1 MIEQT
6 DLMKL
11 LESYKIDYKKVMT
24 DKVLDKG
31 EYFGIKHVLEYLVNE
46 LKIYPKNIEKCPSI
60 LYLNV
65 NEVRKNYEFLKQQKI
80 NISDVETCLHVL
92 STDNKDLKETYY
104 YVLENYGL
112 MTINRITSI
121 LRCNKDRI
129 INIEKYGLSKDV
141 TISASVSR
149 RTIYEIEKIIR
160 ICKKYNIEIT
170 GSVFKQNAEEIE
182 KIVEV
187 CKKYNIEI
195 TGTVF
200 LKSAEEIEKIVEIC
214 KKYNIEIKGNVFRQS
229 AEEIEKIIEVCKK
242 YNIEIT
248 GSVFMKNAE
257 EIENIV
263 EICKK
268 YSIEITGSVFKQST
282 DEIEKIVEICKKYNI
297 EITGSVF
304 LKSAGEIEKIVEVC
318 KRYNIEITGTVFMKN
333 AEEIEKIIEVCKRYN
348 IEIAGSVFMKSAEEI
363 EKIIEVCKKYNIEI
377 TGTVFLKSA
386 EEIEKIIEV
395 CKKYNIEITGTVFLK
410 KSSRLQKTIDF
421 IIENYDERY
430 LTPLIIIKEPKH
442 LSEVMPYLDSL
453 GVLEF
458 IINSASIST
467 LTKEEIKKRVEIIKL
482 LGEDIVKNGKF
493 NSVFGMNKT
502 RLNKKLNSYK
512 DNDVIYPLIEEYI
525 VR

>member
-112 MTINRITSI
+112 MTINRTTSI
-121 LRCNKDRI
+121 LRCKKDRI
-129 INIEKYGLSKDV
+129 IDIEKYGLSKDV

-149 RTIYEIEKIIR
+149 RTIYEIEKII
-160 ICKKYNIEIT
+160 
-170 GSVFKQNAEEIE
+170 
-182 KIVEV
+182 
-187 CKKYNIEI
+187 
-195 TGTVF
+195 
-200 LKSAEEIEKIVEIC
+200 
-214 KKYNIEIKGNVFRQS
+214 
-229 AEEIEKIIEVCKK
+229 
-242 YNIEIT
+242 
-248 GSVFMKNAE
+248 
-257 EIENIV
+257 
-263 EICKK
+263 
-268 YSIEITGSVFKQST
+268 
-282 DEIEKIVEICKKYNI
+282 EICKKYNI

-304 LKSAGEIEKIVEVC
+304 LK
-318 KRYNIEITGTVFMKN
+318 
-333 AEEIEKIIEVCKRYN
+333 
-348 IEIAGSVFMKSAEEI
+348 
-363 EKIIEVCKKYNIEI
+363 
-377 TGTVFLKSA
+377 
-386 EEIEKIIEV
+386 
-395 CKKYNIEITGTVFLK
+395 
-410 KSSRLQKTIDF
+410 KSSSLQKTIDF

-458 IINSASIST
+458 IINSASILT
-467 LTKEEIKKRVEIIKL
+467 LTKEEIEKRVEIIKL

>member
-46 LKIYPKNIEKCPSI
+46 VGIFPKNIEKCPSI

-80 NISDVETCLHVL
+80 NINDVETCLHVL

-112 MTINRITSI
+112 MTVNRTTSI

-129 INIEKYGLSKDV
+129 IDIEKYGLSKDV
-141 TISASVSR
+141 TISASISR
-149 RTIYEIEKIIR
+149 RTIYEIEEIIKICKKYNIEITGTVFRQSAGEIEKIIE

-170 GSVFKQNAEEIE
+170 GSVFYKSAEEIEKITEACKKYNIEITGSVFLKSAEEIEKLVEICKKCSIEIKGNVFQKNAAEIE

-200 LKSAEEIEKIVEIC
+200 KQNAD
-214 KKYNIEIKGNVFRQS
+214 
-229 AEEIEKIIEVCKK
+229 EIEKIIEVCKK

-248 GSVFMKNAE
+248 GS
-257 EIENIV
+257 I
-263 EICKK
+263 
-268 YSIEITGSVFKQST
+268 
-282 DEIEKIVEICKKYNI
+282 
-297 EITGSVF
+297 
-304 LKSAGEIEKIVEVC
+304 
-318 KRYNIEITGTVFMKN
+318 
-333 AEEIEKIIEVCKRYN
+333 
-348 IEIAGSVFMKSAEEI
+348 
-363 EKIIEVCKKYNIEI
+363 
-377 TGTVFLKSA
+377 
-386 EEIEKIIEV
+386 
-395 CKKYNIEITGTVFLK
+395 FLK
-410 KSSRLQKTIDF
+410 KSSSLQKTIYF

-458 IINSASIST
+458 IINSASILT
-467 LTKEEIKKRVEIIKL
+467 LTKEEIEKRVEIIKL

-512 DNDVIYPLIEEYI
+512 DNDVIYPLIEDYI
-525 VR
+525 VK

>member
-46 LKIYPKNIEKCPSI
+46 VGINPKNIEKCPSI

-80 NISDVETCLHVL
+80 NINDVETCLHVL

-112 MTINRITSI
+112 MTINRTTSI

-182 KIVEV
+182 KIVEI

-195 TGTVF
+195 KGNVF
-200 LKSAEEIEKIVEIC
+200 LKSAEEIEKIVEVCKTYNIEITGSVFHKSADEIEKIVEIC
-214 KKYNIEIKGNVFRQS
+214 KKYNIEI
-229 AEEIEKIIEVCKK
+229 
-242 YNIEIT
+242 T
-248 GSVFMKNAE
+248 GSVFLKSAGE
-257 EIENIV
+257 V
-263 EICKK
+263 
-268 YSIEITGSVFKQST
+268 
-282 DEIEKIVEICKKYNI
+282 EKIVEICKKYNI

-304 LKSAGEIEKIVEVC
+304 LKSAGEIEKIIEHC
-318 KRYNIEITGTVFMKN
+318 KKYNIEITGTVFL
-333 AEEIEKIIEVCKRYN
+333 
-348 IEIAGSVFMKSAEEI
+348 KSSDEI

-377 TGTVFLKSA
+377 TGSVFKQNA
-386 EEIEKIIEV
+386 EEIEKIVEI
-395 CKKYNIEITGTVFLK
+395 CKKYNIEITGSVFLK
-410 KSSRLQKTIDF
+410 KSSSLQKTINF

-430 LTPLIIIKEPKH
+430 LTPLIIAKEPKH

-453 GVLEF
+453 GVLEV
-458 IINSASIST
+458 IINSASILT
-467 LTKEEIKKRVEIIKL
+467 LTKEEIEKRVEIIKL

>member
-65 NEVRKNYEFLKQQKI
+65 NEVRKNYEFLKQEKI

-92 STDNKDLKETYY
+92 STNNKDLKETYY

-112 MTINRITSI
+112 MAINRTTSI

-129 INIEKYGLSKDV
+129 IDIEKYGLSKDV
-141 TISASVSR
+141 TISASISR

-160 ICKKYNIEIT
+160 ICKKYNIEIMGSVFLKSADEIERIVEICRKYNIEIT
-170 GSVFKQNAEEIE
+170 GSVFRQSADEIE
-182 KIVEV
+182 KIIKI

-200 LKSAEEIEKIVEIC
+200 LKSTEEIEKIIEVCKKYNIEITGSVFYKSAEEIEKIVEIC
-214 KKYNIEIKGNVFRQS
+214 KKYNIEIKGNVFKQN
-229 AEEIEKIIEVCKK
+229 ANEIEKIIEVCKK

-248 GSVFMKNAE
+248 GSVF
-257 EIENIV
+257 
-263 EICKK
+263 
-268 YSIEITGSVFKQST
+268 
-282 DEIEKIVEICKKYNI
+282 
-297 EITGSVF
+297 
-304 LKSAGEIEKIVEVC
+304 LKS
-318 KRYNIEITGTVFMKN
+318 

-348 IEIAGSVFMKSAEEI
+348 IEI
-363 EKIIEVCKKYNIEI
+363 
-377 TGTVFLKSA
+377 TGR
-386 EEIEKIIEV
+386 
-395 CKKYNIEITGTVFLK
+395 VFLK
-410 KSSRLQKTIDF
+410 KSSSLQKTINF
-421 IIENYDERY
+421 IIENYNERY
-430 LTPLIIIKEPKH
+430 LTPLIITKEPKH
-442 LSEVMPYLDSL
+442 LSEVMTYLDSL

-458 IINSASIST
+458 IINSASILT
-467 LTKEEIKKRVEIIKL
+467 LTKEEIEKRVEIIKL

-512 DNDVIYPLIEEYI
+512 DNDVIYPLIEDYI
-525 VR
+525 VK

>member
-46 LKIYPKNIEKCPSI
+46 LKINPKNIEKCPSI

-65 NEVRKNYEFLKQQKI
+65 NEVRKNYEFLKQEKI

-112 MTINRITSI
+112 MTINRTTSI
-121 LRCNKDRI
+121 LRCKKDRI
-129 INIEKYGLSKDV
+129 IDIEKYGLSKDV

-149 RTIYEIEKIIR
+149 RTIYEIEKIIE

-170 GSVFKQNAEEIE
+170 GSVFMKSADEIAKIVEICKKYNIEITGSVFNQNAEEIE

-195 TGTVF
+195 KGNVF
-200 LKSAEEIEKIVEIC
+200 KQNADEIEKIIEIC
-214 KKYNIEIKGNVFRQS
+214 KKYNIEITGSVFYKS

-248 GSVFMKNAE
+248 GSVFMKSAE
-257 EIENIV
+257 EIEKIIKV
-263 EICKK
+263 CKK
-268 YSIEITGSVFKQST
+268 YNIEITGSVFYKSAEEIEKIVEVCKTYNIEITGSVFKQNAE
-282 DEIEKIVEICKKYNI
+282 EIEKIVEICKKYNI

-304 LKSAGEIEKIVEVC
+304 LK
-318 KRYNIEITGTVFMKN
+318 
-333 AEEIEKIIEVCKRYN
+333 
-348 IEIAGSVFMKSAEEI
+348 
-363 EKIIEVCKKYNIEI
+363 
-377 TGTVFLKSA
+377 
-386 EEIEKIIEV
+386 
-395 CKKYNIEITGTVFLK
+395 
-410 KSSRLQKTIDF
+410 KSSSLQKTINF

-430 LTPLIIIKEPKH
+430 LTPLIIAKEPKH

-458 IINSASIST
+458 IINSASILT
-467 LTKEEIKKRVEIIKL
+467 LTKEEIEKRVEIIKL

-493 NSVFGMNKT
+493 NSVFGMNKA

>member
-46 LKIYPKNIEKCPSI
+46 LKINPKNIEKCPSI

-65 NEVRKNYEFLKQQKI
+65 NEVRKNYEFLKQEKI

-182 KIVEV
+182 KIVE
-187 CKKYNIEI
+187 
-195 TGTVF
+195 
-200 LKSAEEIEKIVEIC
+200 IC
-214 KKYNIEIKGNVFRQS
+214 KKYNIEIKGNVF
-229 AEEIEKIIEVCKK
+229 
-242 YNIEIT
+242 
-248 GSVFMKNAE
+248 
-257 EIENIV
+257 
-263 EICKK
+263 
-268 YSIEITGSVFKQST
+268 
-282 DEIEKIVEICKKYNI
+282 
-297 EITGSVF
+297 
-304 LKSAGEIEKIVEVC
+304 LKS
-318 KRYNIEITGTVFMKN
+318 

-348 IEIAGSVFMKSAEEI
+348 IEI
-363 EKIIEVCKKYNIEI
+363 
-377 TGTVFLKSA
+377 TGR
-386 EEIEKIIEV
+386 
-395 CKKYNIEITGTVFLK
+395 VFLK
-410 KSSRLQKTIDF
+410 KSSSLQKTINF
-421 IIENYDERY
+421 IIENYNERY
-430 LTPLIIIKEPKH
+430 LTSLIITKEPKH

-458 IINSASIST
+458 IINSASILT
-467 LTKEEIKKRVEIIKL
+467 LTKEEIEKRVEIIKL

-512 DNDVIYPLIEEYI
+512 DNDVIYPLIEDYI
-525 VR
+525 VK

>member
-46 LKIYPKNIEKCPSI
+46 VGINPKNIEKCPSI

-80 NISDVETCLHVL
+80 NINDVETCLHVL

-112 MTINRITSI
+112 MAINRTTSI
-121 LRCNKDRI
+121 LSCNKDRI

-141 TISASVSR
+141 TISASISR
-149 RTIYEIEKIIR
+149 KTIYEIEDIIR
-160 ICKKYNIEIT
+160 ICNKYNVEITGTVFKQNAEEIEKIIKVCKTYNIEIKGNVFQKNADEIEKIVKVCKTYNIEITGSVFQKNADEIEKIVEVCKKYNIEIT
-170 GSVFKQNAEEIE
+170 GSVFMKSAEEIEKIVEICKKYSIEITGSIFKQNAEEIE

-187 CKKYNIEI
+187 CKKYD
-195 TGTVF
+195 
-200 LKSAEEIEKIVEIC
+200 
-214 KKYNIEIKGNVFRQS
+214 
-229 AEEIEKIIEVCKK
+229 IEV
-242 YNIEIT
+242 
-248 GSVFMKNAE
+248 
-257 EIENIV
+257 
-263 EICKK
+263 
-268 YSIEITGSVFKQST
+268 
-282 DEIEKIVEICKKYNI
+282 
-297 EITGSVF
+297 TGSVF
-304 LKSAGEIEKIVEVC
+304 LK
-318 KRYNIEITGTVFMKN
+318 
-333 AEEIEKIIEVCKRYN
+333 
-348 IEIAGSVFMKSAEEI
+348 
-363 EKIIEVCKKYNIEI
+363 
-377 TGTVFLKSA
+377 
-386 EEIEKIIEV
+386 
-395 CKKYNIEITGTVFLK
+395 
-410 KSSRLQKTIDF
+410 KSSSLQKTINF

-430 LTPLIIIKEPKH
+430 LTPLIITKEPKH

-458 IINSASIST
+458 IINSASILT
-467 LTKEEIKKRVEIIKL
+467 LTKEEIEKRVEIIKL

>member
-112 MTINRITSI
+112 MTINRTTSI
-121 LRCNKDRI
+121 LRFKKDRI
-129 INIEKYGLSKDV
+129 IDIEKYGLSKDV
-141 TISASVSR
+141 TISASISR
-149 RTIYEIEKIIR
+149 RTIYEIEEIIEV
-160 ICKKYNIEIT
+160 CKTYNIEIT
-170 GSVFKQNAEEIE
+170 GSVFH
-182 KIVEV
+182 
-187 CKKYNIEI
+187 
-195 TGTVF
+195 
-200 LKSAEEIEKIVEIC
+200 KSA
-214 KKYNIEIKGNVFRQS
+214 
-229 AEEIEKIIEVCKK
+229 
-242 YNIEIT
+242 
-248 GSVFMKNAE
+248 
-257 EIENIV
+257 
-263 EICKK
+263 
-268 YSIEITGSVFKQST
+268 

-304 LKSAGEIEKIVEVC
+304 LKSAGEVEKIVEIC
-318 KRYNIEITGTVFMKN
+318 KKYNIEITGTIFHK
-333 AEEIEKIIEVCKRYN
+333 
-348 IEIAGSVFMKSAEEI
+348 SVEEI

-377 TGTVFLKSA
+377 TGTVFLKSSDEIEKIIEVCKKYNIEIKGNVFKQNA

-395 CKKYNIEITGTVFLK
+395 CKKYNIEITGSVFLK

-458 IINSASIST
+458 IINSASILT
-467 LTKEEIKKRVEIIKL
+467 LTKEEIEKRVEIIKL

>member
-60 LYLNV
+60 LYFNV
-65 NEVRKNYEFLKQQKI
+65 NEVRKNYEFLKQEKI

-92 STDNKDLKETYY
+92 STNNKDLKETYY

-112 MTINRITSI
+112 MAINRTTSI
-121 LRCNKDRI
+121 LSCNKNRI

-141 TISASVSR
+141 TISASISR
-149 RTIYEIEKIIR
+149 RTIYEIEEIIK
-160 ICKKYNIEIT
+160 ICKKYNIEIKGT
-170 GSVFKQNAEEIE
+170 VFKQNAEEIE
-182 KIVEV
+182 KIIKV
-187 CKKYNIEI
+187 
-195 TGTVF
+195 
-200 LKSAEEIEKIVEIC
+200 C
-214 KKYNIEIKGNVFRQS
+214 KKYNIEIKGN
-229 AEEIEKIIEVCKK
+229 
-242 YNIEIT
+242 
-248 GSVFMKNAE
+248 
-257 EIENIV
+257 
-263 EICKK
+263 
-268 YSIEITGSVFKQST
+268 
-282 DEIEKIVEICKKYNI
+282 
-297 EITGSVF
+297 
-304 LKSAGEIEKIVEVC
+304 
-318 KRYNIEITGTVFMKN
+318 
-333 AEEIEKIIEVCKRYN
+333 
-348 IEIAGSVFMKSAEEI
+348 
-363 EKIIEVCKKYNIEI
+363 
-377 TGTVFLKSA
+377 VFLKSA

-395 CKKYNIEITGTVFLK
+395 CKKYNIEITGSVFK
-410 KSSRLQKTIDF
+410 KEASSLQKTIDF

-458 IINSASIST
+458 IINSASILT
-467 LTKEEIKKRVEIIKL
+467 LTKEEIEKRVEIIKL
-482 LGEDIVKNGKF
+482 LGENIVKNGKF
-493 NSVFGMNKT
+493 NSVFGMDKT

>member
-46 LKIYPKNIEKCPSI
+46 VGINPKNIEKCPSI

-65 NEVRKNYEFLKQQKI
+65 NEVRKNYEFLKQEKI

-182 KIVEV
+182 KIIEVCKKYNMEITSSVFLRSAEEIEKITEV

-195 TGTVF
+195 TGSVF
-200 LKSAEEIEKIVEIC
+200 LRSAEEIEKIIRIC
-214 KKYNIEIKGNVFRQS
+214 KKYNIEITGSVFKQN

-242 YNIEIT
+242 YNMEITSSVFLRSAEEIEKIIKVCKKYNIEIT
-248 GSVFMKNAE
+248 GSVFYKSAE
-257 EIENIV
+257 EIEKIV
-263 EICKK
+263 EVCKT
-268 YSIEITGSVFKQST
+268 YNIEITGSVFKQN
-282 DEIEKIVEICKKYNI
+282 DEEIEKIVEICKKYNI

-304 LKSAGEIEKIVEVC
+304 LK
-318 KRYNIEITGTVFMKN
+318 
-333 AEEIEKIIEVCKRYN
+333 
-348 IEIAGSVFMKSAEEI
+348 
-363 EKIIEVCKKYNIEI
+363 
-377 TGTVFLKSA
+377 
-386 EEIEKIIEV
+386 
-395 CKKYNIEITGTVFLK
+395 
-410 KSSRLQKTIDF
+410 KSSSLQKTINF

-430 LTPLIIIKEPKH
+430 LTPLIIAKEPKH

-453 GVLEF
+453 GVLGF
-458 IINSASIST
+458 IINSASILT
-467 LTKEEIKKRVEIIKL
+467 LTKEEIEKRVEIIKL

-512 DNDVIYPLIEEYI
+512 DNDVIYPLIEDYI
-525 VR
+525 VK

>member
-11 LESYKIDYKKVMT
+11 LENYKIDYKKVMI

-46 LKIYPKNIEKCPSI
+46 VGINPKNIEKCPSI

-65 NEVRKNYEFLKQQKI
+65 NEVRKNYEFLKQEKI

-112 MTINRITSI
+112 MAINRTTSI
-121 LRCNKDRI
+121 LSCNKDRI
-129 INIEKYGLSKDV
+129 IDIKKYGLSKDV
-141 TISASVSR
+141 TISASISR
-149 RTIYEIEKIIR
+149 RTIYEIEDIIR

-170 GSVFKQNAEEIE
+170 GTVFKQNAEEIEKIIEVCKKYNMEITSSVFLRSAEEIEKITEVCKKYNIEITGSVFMKSADEIERIIEVCKKYNIEITGNVFRKNADEIEKIVEVCNKYNIEITGTVFMKSAEEIEEIIKICKKYNIEITGTVFMKSAEEIE

-195 TGTVF
+195 TGSVF
-200 LKSAEEIEKIVEIC
+200 YKSAE
-214 KKYNIEIKGNVFRQS
+214 
-229 AEEIEKIIEVCKK
+229 
-242 YNIEIT
+242 
-248 GSVFMKNAE
+248 
-257 EIENIV
+257 
-263 EICKK
+263 
-268 YSIEITGSVFKQST
+268 
-282 DEIEKIVEICKKYNI
+282 EIEKIVEICKKYNI

-304 LKSAGEIEKIVEVC
+304 LK
-318 KRYNIEITGTVFMKN
+318 
-333 AEEIEKIIEVCKRYN
+333 
-348 IEIAGSVFMKSAEEI
+348 
-363 EKIIEVCKKYNIEI
+363 
-377 TGTVFLKSA
+377 
-386 EEIEKIIEV
+386 
-395 CKKYNIEITGTVFLK
+395 
-410 KSSRLQKTIDF
+410 KSSSLQKTINF

-430 LTPLIIIKEPKH
+430 LTPLIIAKEPKH

-458 IINSASIST
+458 IINSASILT
-467 LTKEEIKKRVEIIKL
+467 LTKEEIEKRVEIIKL

-512 DNDVIYPLIEEYI
+512 DNDVIYPLIEDYI
-525 VR
+525 VK

>member
-46 LKIYPKNIEKCPSI
+46 VGINPKNIEKCPSI

-80 NISDVETCLHVL
+80 NINDVETCLHVL

-112 MTINRITSI
+112 MTINRTTSI

-182 KIVEV
+182 KIVE
-187 CKKYNIEI
+187 
-195 TGTVF
+195 
-200 LKSAEEIEKIVEIC
+200 IC
-214 KKYNIEIKGNVFRQS
+214 KKYNIEIKGNVFLKS

-248 GSVFMKNAE
+248 GSVFYKSAE
-257 EIENIV
+257 
-263 EICKK
+263 
-268 YSIEITGSVFKQST
+268 
-282 DEIEKIVEICKKYNI
+282 EIEKIVEICKKYNI

-304 LKSAGEIEKIVEVC
+304 LKSA
-318 KRYNIEITGTVFMKN
+318 
-333 AEEIEKIIEVCKRYN
+333 EEIEKIIEICKKYN
-348 IEIAGSVFMKSAEEI
+348 IEITGSGFLKSAEEI
-363 EKIIEVCKKYNIEI
+363 EKITEVCKKYNIEI
-377 TGTVFLKSA
+377 TGS
-386 EEIEKIIEV
+386 
-395 CKKYNIEITGTVFLK
+395 VFLK
-410 KSSRLQKTIDF
+410 KSSSLQKTIDF

-458 IINSASIST
+458 IINSASILT
-467 LTKEEIKKRVEIIKL
+467 LTKEEIEKRVEIIKL
-482 LGEDIVKNGKF
+482 FGEDIVKNGKF

-512 DNDVIYPLIEEYI
+512 DNDVIYPLIEDYI
-525 VR
+525 VK

>member
-46 LKIYPKNIEKCPSI
+46 LKINPKNIEKCPSI

-65 NEVRKNYEFLKQQKI
+65 NEVRKNYEFLKQEKI

-182 KIVEV
+182 KIVE
-187 CKKYNIEI
+187 
-195 TGTVF
+195 
-200 LKSAEEIEKIVEIC
+200 
-214 KKYNIEIKGNVFRQS
+214 
-229 AEEIEKIIEVCKK
+229 
-242 YNIEIT
+242 
-248 GSVFMKNAE
+248 
-257 EIENIV
+257 
-263 EICKK
+263 
-268 YSIEITGSVFKQST
+268 
-282 DEIEKIVEICKKYNI
+282 ICKKYNI

-304 LKSAGEIEKIVEVC
+304 LKSA
-318 KRYNIEITGTVFMKN
+318 
-333 AEEIEKIIEVCKRYN
+333 EEIEKIIEVCKRYN
-348 IEIAGSVFMKSAEEI
+348 IEI
-363 EKIIEVCKKYNIEI
+363 
-377 TGTVFLKSA
+377 TGR
-386 EEIEKIIEV
+386 
-395 CKKYNIEITGTVFLK
+395 VFLK
-410 KSSRLQKTIDF
+410 KSSSLQKTINF
-421 IIENYDERY
+421 IIENYNERY
-430 LTPLIIIKEPKH
+430 LTSLIITKEPKH

-458 IINSASIST
+458 IINSASILT
-467 LTKEEIKKRVEIIKL
+467 LTKEEIEKRVEIIKL

-512 DNDVIYPLIEEYI
+512 DNDVIYPLIEDYI
-525 VR
+525 VK

>member
-11 LESYKIDYKKVMT
+11 LQSYKIDYKKVMT

-65 NEVRKNYEFLKQQKI
+65 NEVRKNYEFLKQEKI

-112 MTINRITSI
+112 MTINRTTSI
-121 LRCNKDRI
+121 LRCKKDRI
-129 INIEKYGLSKDV
+129 IDIEKYGLSKDV
-141 TISASVSR
+141 TISASISR
-149 RTIYEIEKIIR
+149 RTIYEIEKIIKV
-160 ICKKYNIEIT
+160 CKKYNIEIT
-170 GSVFKQNAEEIE
+170 GTVFRQSADEIEKIIEVCKKYNIKITDSVFRQSADEIEKIIEVCNRYNIEITGSVFLKSAWEIEKIVEVCNKYNIEITGTVFMKNAEEIEKITEVCKKYNIEITGTVFMKSAEEIE

-195 TGTVF
+195 TG
-200 LKSAEEIEKIVEIC
+200 S
-214 KKYNIEIKGNVFRQS
+214 
-229 AEEIEKIIEVCKK
+229 
-242 YNIEIT
+242 
-248 GSVFMKNAE
+248 
-257 EIENIV
+257 
-263 EICKK
+263 
-268 YSIEITGSVFKQST
+268 
-282 DEIEKIVEICKKYNI
+282 
-297 EITGSVF
+297 
-304 LKSAGEIEKIVEVC
+304 
-318 KRYNIEITGTVFMKN
+318 
-333 AEEIEKIIEVCKRYN
+333 
-348 IEIAGSVFMKSAEEI
+348 
-363 EKIIEVCKKYNIEI
+363 
-377 TGTVFLKSA
+377 
-386 EEIEKIIEV
+386 
-395 CKKYNIEITGTVFLK
+395 VFLK
-410 KSSRLQKTIDF
+410 KSSSLQKTIDF

-430 LTPLIIIKEPKH
+430 LTPLIIAKEPKH

-458 IINSASIST
+458 IINSASILT
-467 LTKEEIKKRVEIIKL
+467 LKKEEIEKRVEIIKL

-512 DNDVIYPLIEEYI
+512 DNDVIYPLIDDYI
-525 VR
+525 VK

>member
-112 MTINRITSI
+112 MTINRTTSI
-121 LRCNKDRI
+121 LRFKKDRI
-129 INIEKYGLSKDV
+129 IDIEKYGLSKDV
-141 TISASVSR
+141 TISASISR
-149 RTIYEIEKIIR
+149 RTIYEIEEIIEV
-160 ICKKYNIEIT
+160 CKTYNIEIK
-170 GSVFKQNAEEIE
+170 GN
-182 KIVEV
+182 
-187 CKKYNIEI
+187 
-195 TGTVF
+195 VF
-200 LKSAEEIEKIVEIC
+200 LKSAEEIEKIVE
-214 KKYNIEIKGNVFRQS
+214 
-229 AEEIEKIIEVCKK
+229 VCKT

-248 GSVFMKNAE
+248 GSVFHKSA
-257 EIENIV
+257 
-263 EICKK
+263 
-268 YSIEITGSVFKQST
+268 

-304 LKSAGEIEKIVEVC
+304 LKSAGEVEKIVEIC
-318 KRYNIEITGTVFMKN
+318 KKYNIEITGTIFHK
-333 AEEIEKIIEVCKRYN
+333 
-348 IEIAGSVFMKSAEEI
+348 SVEEI

-377 TGTVFLKSA
+377 TGTVFLKSSD
-386 EEIEKIIEV
+386 EIEKIIEV
-395 CKKYNIEITGTVFLK
+395 CKKYNIEITGSVFLK

-421 IIENYDERY
+421 IIENYNERY
-430 LTPLIIIKEPKH
+430 LTPLIITKEPKH

-458 IINSASIST
+458 IINSASILT
-467 LTKEEIKKRVEIIKL
+467 LTKEEIEKRVEIIKL

>member
-11 LESYKIDYKKVMT
+11 LQSYKIDYKKVMT

-31 EYFGIKHVLEYLVNE
+31 EYFGIKYVLEYLVNE

-65 NEVRKNYEFLKQQKI
+65 NEVRKNYEFLKQEKI

-112 MTINRITSI
+112 MTINRTTSI
-121 LRCNKDRI
+121 LSCNKDRI
-129 INIEKYGLSKDV
+129 IDIEKYGLSKDV
-141 TISASVSR
+141 TISASISR
-149 RTIYEIEKIIR
+149 RTIYEIEEIIK

-170 GSVFKQNAEEIE
+170 GNVFYKSADEIE

-195 TGTVF
+195 TGSVF
-200 LKSAEEIEKIVEIC
+200 LK
-214 KKYNIEIKGNVFRQS
+214 S

-248 GSVFMKNAE
+248 GSVFMKGAE
-257 EIENIV
+257 EIEKIIEVCKKYNIGIMV
-263 EICKK
+263 TVFRQSADEIEKIIEICKK
-268 YSIEITGSVFKQST
+268 YNIEITGSVFMKGA
-282 DEIEKIVEICKKYNI
+282 DEIEKIIEICKKYNI

-304 LKSAGEIEKIVEVC
+304 LKSAD
-318 KRYNIEITGTVFMKN
+318 
-333 AEEIEKIIEVCKRYN
+333 EIEKIIE
-348 IEIAGSVFMKSAEEI
+348 I
-363 EKIIEVCKKYNIEI
+363 CKKYNIEI
-377 TGTVFLKSA
+377 TGSVFLKSA
-386 EEIEKIIEV
+386 EEIEKIIEI
-395 CKKYNIEITGTVFLK
+395 CKKYDIEVTGSVFLK
-410 KSSRLQKTIDF
+410 KSSSLQKTIDF

-430 LTPLIIIKEPKH
+430 LTPLIITKEPKH

-458 IINSASIST
+458 IINSASILT
-467 LTKEEIKKRVEIIKL
+467 LTKEEIEKRVEIIKL

-502 RLNKKLNSYK
+502 RLNNKLNSYK

-525 VR
+525 VK

>member
-65 NEVRKNYEFLKQQKI
+65 NEVRKNYEFLKKEKI

-112 MTINRITSI
+112 MIINRTTSI
-121 LRCNKDRI
+121 LSCNKERI
-129 INIEKYGLSKDV
+129 IDIEKYGLSKDV
-141 TISASVSR
+141 TISASISR
-149 RTIYEIEKIIR
+149 RTIYEIEEII
-160 ICKKYNIEIT
+160 K
-170 GSVFKQNAEEIE
+170 
-182 KIVEV
+182 
-187 CKKYNIEI
+187 
-195 TGTVF
+195 
-200 LKSAEEIEKIVEIC
+200 IC
-214 KKYNIEIKGNVFRQS
+214 KKYNIEIKGNVFKQN
-229 AEEIEKIIEVCKK
+229 AEEIEKIIKVCKK

-248 GSVFMKNAE
+248 GP
-257 EIENIV
+257 
-263 EICKK
+263 
-268 YSIEITGSVFKQST
+268 
-282 DEIEKIVEICKKYNI
+282 
-297 EITGSVF
+297 
-304 LKSAGEIEKIVEVC
+304 
-318 KRYNIEITGTVFMKN
+318 
-333 AEEIEKIIEVCKRYN
+333 
-348 IEIAGSVFMKSAEEI
+348 
-363 EKIIEVCKKYNIEI
+363 
-377 TGTVFLKSA
+377 
-386 EEIEKIIEV
+386 
-395 CKKYNIEITGTVFLK
+395 VFLK
-410 KSSRLQKTIDF
+410 KSSSLQKTIDF

-458 IINSASIST
+458 IINSASILT
-467 LTKEEIKKRVEIIKL
+467 LTKEEIEKRVEIIKL

-512 DNDVIYPLIEEYI
+512 DNDVIYPLIEDYI
-525 VR
+525 VK

>member
-65 NEVRKNYEFLKQQKI
+65 NEVRKNYEFLKQEKI

-92 STDNKDLKETYY
+92 STNNKDLKETYY

-112 MTINRITSI
+112 TIINRTTSI

-129 INIEKYGLSKDV
+129 IDIEKYGLSRDV
-141 TISASVSR
+141 TISASISR

-170 GSVFKQNAEEIE
+170 GSVFLKSADEIENIVKVCKKYNIEITGSVFHKSTEEIEKIIKVCKTYNIEIKGNVFLKNANEIE

-200 LKSAEEIEKIVEIC
+200 LKSAD
-214 KKYNIEIKGNVFRQS
+214 
-229 AEEIEKIIEVCKK
+229 EIEKIIK
-242 YNIEIT
+242 
-248 GSVFMKNAE
+248 
-257 EIENIV
+257 
-263 EICKK
+263 
-268 YSIEITGSVFKQST
+268 
-282 DEIEKIVEICKKYNI
+282 
-297 EITGSVF
+297 
-304 LKSAGEIEKIVEVC
+304 
-318 KRYNIEITGTVFMKN
+318 
-333 AEEIEKIIEVCKRYN
+333 
-348 IEIAGSVFMKSAEEI
+348 
-363 EKIIEVCKKYNIEI
+363 
-377 TGTVFLKSA
+377 
-386 EEIEKIIEV
+386 V

-410 KSSRLQKTIDF
+410 KSSSLQKTIDF

-458 IINSASIST
+458 IINSASILT
-467 LTKEEIKKRVEIIKL
+467 LTKEEIEKRVEIIKL

-502 RLNKKLNSYK
+502 RLNNKLNSYK
-512 DNDVIYPLIEEYI
+512 DNDVIYPLIEDYI
-525 VR
+525 VK

>member
-46 LKIYPKNIEKCPSI
+46 VGINPKNIEKCPSI

-112 MTINRITSI
+112 MTINRTTSI

-129 INIEKYGLSKDV
+129 IDIEKYGLSKDV

-149 RTIYEIEKIIR
+149 RTIYEIEKII
-160 ICKKYNIEIT
+160 EI
-170 GSVFKQNAEEIE
+170 
-182 KIVEV
+182 
-187 CKKYNIEI
+187 
-195 TGTVF
+195 
-200 LKSAEEIEKIVEIC
+200 
-214 KKYNIEIKGNVFRQS
+214 
-229 AEEIEKIIEVCKK
+229 CKK

-248 GSVFMKNAE
+248 GSVFMKSA
-257 EIENIV
+257 
-263 EICKK
+263 
-268 YSIEITGSVFKQST
+268 
-282 DEIEKIVEICKKYNI
+282 DEIAKIVEICKKYNI

-304 LKSAGEIEKIVEVC
+304 LK
-318 KRYNIEITGTVFMKN
+318 
-333 AEEIEKIIEVCKRYN
+333 
-348 IEIAGSVFMKSAEEI
+348 
-363 EKIIEVCKKYNIEI
+363 
-377 TGTVFLKSA
+377 
-386 EEIEKIIEV
+386 
-395 CKKYNIEITGTVFLK
+395 
-410 KSSRLQKTIDF
+410 KSSSLQKTINF

-430 LTPLIIIKEPKH
+430 LTPLIIAKEPKH

-453 GVLEF
+453 GVLEV
-458 IINSASIST
+458 IINSASILT
-467 LTKEEIKKRVEIIKL
+467 LTKEEIEKRVEIIKL

-512 DNDVIYPLIEEYI
+512 DNDVIYPLIEDYI
-525 VR
+525 VK

>member
-46 LKIYPKNIEKCPSI
+46 VGINPKNIEKCPSI

-80 NISDVETCLHVL
+80 NINDVETCLHVL

-112 MTINRITSI
+112 TIINRTTSI
-121 LRCNKDRI
+121 LSCNKDRI

-141 TISASVSR
+141 TISASISR
-149 RTIYEIEKIIR
+149 RTIYEIEEIIK
-160 ICKKYNIEIT
+160 ICKKYNIEIKGT
-170 GSVFKQNAEEIE
+170 VFKQNAEEIE
-182 KIVEV
+182 KM
-187 CKKYNIEI
+187 
-195 TGTVF
+195 
-200 LKSAEEIEKIVEIC
+200 
-214 KKYNIEIKGNVFRQS
+214 IK
-229 AEEIEKIIEVCKK
+229 VCKK

-248 GSVFMKNAE
+248 GSVFMKSAE
-257 EIENIV
+257 
-263 EICKK
+263 
-268 YSIEITGSVFKQST
+268 
-282 DEIEKIVEICKKYNI
+282 EIEKIVEICKKYNI

-304 LKSAGEIEKIVEVC
+304 LKSAGEVEKIVEIC
-318 KRYNIEITGTVFMKN
+318 KKYNIEITGTIFHK
-333 AEEIEKIIEVCKRYN
+333 
-348 IEIAGSVFMKSAEEI
+348 SVEEI

-377 TGTVFLKSA
+377 KGTVFLKSSDEIEKIIEVCKKYNIEIKGNIFKQNAEEIEKIIKVCKKYNIGIKGNVFLKSA

-395 CKKYNIEITGTVFLK
+395 CKKYNIEITGSVFK
-410 KSSRLQKTIDF
+410 KEASSLQKTIDF

-458 IINSASIST
+458 IINSASILT
-467 LTKEEIKKRVEIIKL
+467 LTKEEIEKRVEIIKL

-512 DNDVIYPLIEEYI
+512 DNDVIYPLIEDYI
-525 VR
+525 VK

>member
-112 MTINRITSI
+112 MTINRTTSI
-121 LRCNKDRI
+121 LRCKKDRI
-129 INIEKYGLSKDV
+129 IDIEKYGLSKDV

-149 RTIYEIEKIIR
+149 RTIYEIEKII
-160 ICKKYNIEIT
+160 EI
-170 GSVFKQNAEEIE
+170 
-182 KIVEV
+182 
-187 CKKYNIEI
+187 
-195 TGTVF
+195 
-200 LKSAEEIEKIVEIC
+200 
-214 KKYNIEIKGNVFRQS
+214 
-229 AEEIEKIIEVCKK
+229 CKK

-248 GSVFMKNAE
+248 GSVFMKSA
-257 EIENIV
+257 
-263 EICKK
+263 
-268 YSIEITGSVFKQST
+268 

-304 LKSAGEIEKIVEVC
+304 NQNAEEIEKIVEVC
-318 KRYNIEITGTVFMKN
+318 KKYNIEIKGNVFKQN
-333 AEEIEKIIEVCKRYN
+333 ADEIEKIIE
-348 IEIAGSVFMKSAEEI
+348 I
-363 EKIIEVCKKYNIEI
+363 CKKYNIEI
-377 TGTVFLKSA
+377 TGS
-386 EEIEKIIEV
+386 
-395 CKKYNIEITGTVFLK
+395 VFLK
-410 KSSRLQKTIDF
+410 KSSSLQKTIDF

-458 IINSASIST
+458 IINSASILT
-467 LTKEEIKKRVEIIKL
+467 LTKEEIEKRVEIIKL

>member
-31 EYFGIKHVLEYLVNE
+31 EYFGIKNVLEYLVNE
-46 LKIYPKNIEKCPSI
+46 VGINPKNIEKCPSI

-112 MTINRITSI
+112 MTINRTTSI

-129 INIEKYGLSKDV
+129 IDIEKYGLSKDV
-141 TISASVSR
+141 TISASISR
-149 RTIYEIEKIIR
+149 RTIYEIEEIIEV
-160 ICKKYNIEIT
+160 CKTYNIEIK
-170 GSVFKQNAEEIE
+170 GNVFKQNAEEIE
-182 KIVEV
+182 KI
-187 CKKYNIEI
+187 I
-195 TGTVF
+195 
-200 LKSAEEIEKIVEIC
+200 EIC
-214 KKYNIEIKGNVFRQS
+214 KKYD
-229 AEEIEKIIEVCKK
+229 IEV
-242 YNIEIT
+242 T
-248 GSVFMKNAE
+248 GS
-257 EIENIV
+257 
-263 EICKK
+263 
-268 YSIEITGSVFKQST
+268 
-282 DEIEKIVEICKKYNI
+282 
-297 EITGSVF
+297 
-304 LKSAGEIEKIVEVC
+304 
-318 KRYNIEITGTVFMKN
+318 
-333 AEEIEKIIEVCKRYN
+333 
-348 IEIAGSVFMKSAEEI
+348 
-363 EKIIEVCKKYNIEI
+363 
-377 TGTVFLKSA
+377 
-386 EEIEKIIEV
+386 
-395 CKKYNIEITGTVFLK
+395 VFLK

-453 GVLEF
+453 GVLGF
-458 IINSASIST
+458 IINSASILT
-467 LTKEEIKKRVEIIKL
+467 LTKEEIEKRVEIIKL

>member
-46 LKIYPKNIEKCPSI
+46 VGINPKNIEKCPSI

-65 NEVRKNYEFLKQQKI
+65 NEVRKNYEFLKQEKI

-112 MTINRITSI
+112 MTINRTTSI

-129 INIEKYGLSKDV
+129 IDIEKYGLSKDV

-149 RTIYEIEKIIR
+149 RTIYEIEKII
-160 ICKKYNIEIT
+160 
-170 GSVFKQNAEEIE
+170 
-182 KIVEV
+182 
-187 CKKYNIEI
+187 
-195 TGTVF
+195 
-200 LKSAEEIEKIVEIC
+200 EIC
-214 KKYNIEIKGNVFRQS
+214 KKYNIEIKGNVFLKS
-229 AEEIEKIIEVCKK
+229 AEEIEKITEVCKK

-248 GSVFMKNAE
+248 GSVFH
-257 EIENIV
+257 
-263 EICKK
+263 
-268 YSIEITGSVFKQST
+268 
-282 DEIEKIVEICKKYNI
+282 
-297 EITGSVF
+297 
-304 LKSAGEIEKIVEVC
+304 
-318 KRYNIEITGTVFMKN
+318 
-333 AEEIEKIIEVCKRYN
+333 
-348 IEIAGSVFMKSAEEI
+348 KSAEEI
-363 EKIIEVCKKYNIEI
+363 EKIIEICKKYD
-377 TGTVFLKSA
+377 
-386 EEIEKIIEV
+386 IEV
-395 CKKYNIEITGTVFLK
+395 TGSVFLK

-453 GVLEF
+453 GVLGF
-458 IINSASIST
+458 IINSASILT
-467 LTKEEIKKRVEIIKL
+467 LTKEEIEKRVEIIKL

>member
-46 LKIYPKNIEKCPSI
+46 LKINPKNIEKCPSI

-65 NEVRKNYEFLKQQKI
+65 NEVRKNYEFLKQEKI

-112 MTINRITSI
+112 MTINRTTSI
-121 LRCNKDRI
+121 LRCKKDRI

-141 TISASVSR
+141 TISASISR
-149 RTIYEIEKIIR
+149 RTIYEIEEIIK
-160 ICKKYNIEIT
+160 ICKKYNIEIKGT
-170 GSVFKQNAEEIE
+170 VFKQN
-182 KIVEV
+182 
-187 CKKYNIEI
+187 
-195 TGTVF
+195 
-200 LKSAEEIEKIVEIC
+200 AEEIEKIVEIC
-214 KKYNIEIKGNVFRQS
+214 KKYNIEIKGNVF
-229 AEEIEKIIEVCKK
+229 
-242 YNIEIT
+242 
-248 GSVFMKNAE
+248 
-257 EIENIV
+257 
-263 EICKK
+263 
-268 YSIEITGSVFKQST
+268 KQ
-282 DEIEKIVEICKKYNI
+282 
-297 EITGSVF
+297 
-304 LKSAGEIEKIVEVC
+304 
-318 KRYNIEITGTVFMKN
+318 N
-333 AEEIEKIIEVCKRYN
+333 AEEIEKIIE
-348 IEIAGSVFMKSAEEI
+348 I
-363 EKIIEVCKKYNIEI
+363 CKKYD
-377 TGTVFLKSA
+377 
-386 EEIEKIIEV
+386 IEV
-395 CKKYNIEITGTVFLK
+395 TGSVFLK

-421 IIENYDERY
+421 IIKNYDERY

-458 IINSASIST
+458 IINSASILT
-467 LTKEEIKKRVEIIKL
+467 LTKEEIEKRVEIIKL

>member
-46 LKIYPKNIEKCPSI
+46 LKINPKNIEKCPSI

-65 NEVRKNYEFLKQQKI
+65 NEVRKNYEFLKQEKI

-112 MTINRITSI
+112 MTINRTTSI
-121 LRCNKDRI
+121 LRCKKDRI
-129 INIEKYGLSKDV
+129 IDIEKYGLSKDV

-149 RTIYEIEKIIR
+149 RTIYEIEKIIE

-170 GSVFKQNAEEIE
+170 GSVFM
-182 KIVEV
+182 
-187 CKKYNIEI
+187 
-195 TGTVF
+195 
-200 LKSAEEIEKIVEIC
+200 KSADEIEKIVEIC
-214 KKYNIEIKGNVFRQS
+214 KKYNIEITGSVFMKSADEIEKIIEICKKYNIEITGTVFRQSADEIEKIVEICKKYNIEITGSVFCKSAEEIEKIIEICKKYNIEITGSVFMKSEDEIEKIIEICKKYNIEITGTVFRQSADEIEKIVEICKKYNIEITGSVFCKS

-248 GSVFMKNAE
+248 GSVF
-257 EIENIV
+257 
-263 EICKK
+263 
-268 YSIEITGSVFKQST
+268 
-282 DEIEKIVEICKKYNI
+282 
-297 EITGSVF
+297 
-304 LKSAGEIEKIVEVC
+304 
-318 KRYNIEITGTVFMKN
+318 
-333 AEEIEKIIEVCKRYN
+333 
-348 IEIAGSVFMKSAEEI
+348 
-363 EKIIEVCKKYNIEI
+363 
-377 TGTVFLKSA
+377 
-386 EEIEKIIEV
+386 
-395 CKKYNIEITGTVFLK
+395 LK
-410 KSSRLQKTIDF
+410 KSSSLQKTIDF

-458 IINSASIST
+458 IINSASILT
-467 LTKEEIKKRVEIIKL
+467 LTKEEIEKRVEIIKL

-493 NSVFGMNKT
+493 NSVFGMNKA

>member
-80 NISDVETCLHVL
+80 NINDVETCLHVL

-129 INIEKYGLSKDV
+129 IDIEKYGLSKDV

-170 GSVFKQNAEEIE
+170 GSVFKQNA
-182 KIVEV
+182 
-187 CKKYNIEI
+187 N
-195 TGTVF
+195 
-200 LKSAEEIEKIVEIC
+200 
-214 KKYNIEIKGNVFRQS
+214 
-229 AEEIEKIIEVCKK
+229 EIEKIIEVCKK

-248 GSVFMKNAE
+248 GSVF
-257 EIENIV
+257 
-263 EICKK
+263 
-268 YSIEITGSVFKQST
+268 
-282 DEIEKIVEICKKYNI
+282 
-297 EITGSVF
+297 
-304 LKSAGEIEKIVEVC
+304 LKS
-318 KRYNIEITGTVFMKN
+318 

-348 IEIAGSVFMKSAEEI
+348 IEI
-363 EKIIEVCKKYNIEI
+363 
-377 TGTVFLKSA
+377 TGR
-386 EEIEKIIEV
+386 
-395 CKKYNIEITGTVFLK
+395 VFLK
-410 KSSRLQKTIDF
+410 KSSSLQKTINF
-421 IIENYDERY
+421 IIENYNERY
-430 LTPLIIIKEPKH
+430 LTPLIITKEPKH

-458 IINSASIST
+458 IINSASILT
-467 LTKEEIKKRVEIIKL
+467 LTKEEIEKRVEIIKL

-512 DNDVIYPLIEEYI
+512 DNDVIYPLIEDYI
-525 VR
+525 VK

>member
-11 LESYKIDYKKVMT
+11 FENYKIDYKKVMI

-46 LKIYPKNIEKCPSI
+46 VGINPKNIEKCPSI

-65 NEVRKNYEFLKQQKI
+65 NEVRKNYEFLKQEKI

-112 MTINRITSI
+112 TIINRTTSI
-121 LRCNKDRI
+121 LSCNKDRI

-141 TISASVSR
+141 TISASISR
-149 RTIYEIEKIIR
+149 RTIYEIEEIIKICKKYNIEIKGTVFKQNAEEIEKIIEVCKKYNMEITSSVFLR
-160 ICKKYNIEIT
+160 SAEEIEKITEVCKKYNIEIT
-170 GSVFKQNAEEIE
+170 GSVFMKSADEIERIIEVCKKYNIEITGNVFRKNADEIEKIVEVCNKYNIEITGTVFMKSAEEIEEIIKICKKYNIEITGTVFMKSAEEIE

-195 TGTVF
+195 TGSVF
-200 LKSAEEIEKIVEIC
+200 YKSAE
-214 KKYNIEIKGNVFRQS
+214 
-229 AEEIEKIIEVCKK
+229 
-242 YNIEIT
+242 
-248 GSVFMKNAE
+248 
-257 EIENIV
+257 
-263 EICKK
+263 
-268 YSIEITGSVFKQST
+268 
-282 DEIEKIVEICKKYNI
+282 EIEKIVEICKKYNI

-304 LKSAGEIEKIVEVC
+304 LK
-318 KRYNIEITGTVFMKN
+318 
-333 AEEIEKIIEVCKRYN
+333 
-348 IEIAGSVFMKSAEEI
+348 
-363 EKIIEVCKKYNIEI
+363 
-377 TGTVFLKSA
+377 
-386 EEIEKIIEV
+386 
-395 CKKYNIEITGTVFLK
+395 
-410 KSSRLQKTIDF
+410 KSSSLQKTINF

-430 LTPLIIIKEPKH
+430 LTPLIIAKEPKH

-458 IINSASIST
+458 IINSASILT
-467 LTKEEIKKRVEIIKL
+467 LTKEEIEKRVEIIKL

-512 DNDVIYPLIEEYI
+512 DNDVIYPLIEDYI
-525 VR
+525 VK

>member
-112 MTINRITSI
+112 MTINRTTSI
-121 LRCNKDRI
+121 LRFKKDRI
-129 INIEKYGLSKDV
+129 IDIEKYGLSKDV
-141 TISASVSR
+141 TISASISR
-149 RTIYEIEKIIR
+149 RTIYEIEEIIEV
-160 ICKKYNIEIT
+160 CKTYNIEIT
-170 GSVFKQNAEEIE
+170 GS
-182 KIVEV
+182 
-187 CKKYNIEI
+187 
-195 TGTVF
+195 
-200 LKSAEEIEKIVEIC
+200 
-214 KKYNIEIKGNVFRQS
+214 
-229 AEEIEKIIEVCKK
+229 
-242 YNIEIT
+242 
-248 GSVFMKNAE
+248 
-257 EIENIV
+257 
-263 EICKK
+263 
-268 YSIEITGSVFKQST
+268 
-282 DEIEKIVEICKKYNI
+282 
-297 EITGSVF
+297 
-304 LKSAGEIEKIVEVC
+304 
-318 KRYNIEITGTVFMKN
+318 
-333 AEEIEKIIEVCKRYN
+333 
-348 IEIAGSVFMKSAEEI
+348 
-363 EKIIEVCKKYNIEI
+363 
-377 TGTVFLKSA
+377 
-386 EEIEKIIEV
+386 
-395 CKKYNIEITGTVFLK
+395 VFLK

-458 IINSASIST
+458 IINSASILT
-467 LTKEEIKKRVEIIKL
+467 LTKEEIEKRVEIIKL

>member
-11 LESYKIDYKKVMT
+11 LENYKIDYKKVIN

-31 EYFGIKHVLEYLVNE
+31 EYFGIKSVLEYLVNE

-65 NEVRKNYEFLKQQKI
+65 NEVRKNYEFLKQEKI

-112 MTINRITSI
+112 MTINRTTSI
-121 LRCNKDRI
+121 LSCNKDRI
-129 INIEKYGLSKDV
+129 IDIEKYGLSKDV

-149 RTIYEIEKIIR
+149 RTIYEIEEIIK

-170 GSVFKQNAEEIE
+170 G
-182 KIVEV
+182 
-187 CKKYNIEI
+187 
-195 TGTVF
+195 
-200 LKSAEEIEKIVEIC
+200 
-214 KKYNIEIKGNVFRQS
+214 NVFYKS

-248 GSVFMKNAE
+248 GS
-257 EIENIV
+257 
-263 EICKK
+263 
-268 YSIEITGSVFKQST
+268 
-282 DEIEKIVEICKKYNI
+282 
-297 EITGSVF
+297 
-304 LKSAGEIEKIVEVC
+304 
-318 KRYNIEITGTVFMKN
+318 
-333 AEEIEKIIEVCKRYN
+333 
-348 IEIAGSVFMKSAEEI
+348 
-363 EKIIEVCKKYNIEI
+363 
-377 TGTVFLKSA
+377 VFLKSA

-395 CKKYNIEITGTVFLK
+395 CKKYNIEITGSVFYKSAEEIEKIVEVCKKYNIEITGSVFHKSAEEIEKIIEICKKYNIEITGSVFYKSAEEIEKIIEICKKYNIEITGTVLMKGAEEIEKIIEVCKKYNIGIMVTVFRQSADEIEKIIEICKKYNIEITGSVFMKSAEEIEKIIEICKKYDIEVTGSVFLK
-410 KSSRLQKTIDF
+410 KSSSLQKTIDF

-458 IINSASIST
+458 IINSASILT
-467 LTKEEIKKRVEIIKL
+467 LTKEEIEKRVEIIKL

-512 DNDVIYPLIEEYI
+512 DNDVIYPLIEDYI
-525 VR
+525 VK

>member
-65 NEVRKNYEFLKQQKI
+65 NEVRKNYEFLKQEKI

-182 KIVEV
+182 KIIEV
-187 CKKYNIEI
+187 CKKYNMEITSSVFLRSAEEIEKITEACKKYNIEI
-195 TGTVF
+195 TGSVF
-200 LKSAEEIEKIVEIC
+200 L
-214 KKYNIEIKGNVFRQS
+214 RS

-248 GSVFMKNAE
+248 SSVFLRSAK
-257 EIENIV
+257 EIEKITEV
-263 EICKK
+263 CKK
-268 YSIEITGSVFKQST
+268 YNIEITGSVFRQSA

-304 LKSAGEIEKIVEVC
+304 LK
-318 KRYNIEITGTVFMKN
+318 
-333 AEEIEKIIEVCKRYN
+333 
-348 IEIAGSVFMKSAEEI
+348 
-363 EKIIEVCKKYNIEI
+363 
-377 TGTVFLKSA
+377 
-386 EEIEKIIEV
+386 
-395 CKKYNIEITGTVFLK
+395 
-410 KSSRLQKTIDF
+410 KSSSLQKTINF

-430 LTPLIIIKEPKH
+430 LTPLIIAKEPKH

-453 GVLEF
+453 GVLEV
-458 IINSASIST
+458 IINSASILT
-467 LTKEEIKKRVEIIKL
+467 LTKEEIEKRVEIIKL

-512 DNDVIYPLIEEYI
+512 DNDVIYSLIEDYI
-525 VR
+525 VK

>member
-182 KIVEV
+182 KIIEVCKKYNMEITSSVFLRSAEEIEKITEV

-195 TGTVF
+195 TGSVF
-200 LKSAEEIEKIVEIC
+200 L
-214 KKYNIEIKGNVFRQS
+214 RS

-248 GSVFMKNAE
+248 GNVFRKNAE
-257 EIENIV
+257 EIEKIV
-263 EICKK
+263 EVCNKYNIEITGTVFMKSAEEIEEIIKICKK
-268 YSIEITGSVFKQST
+268 YNIEITGTVFMKSAE
-282 DEIEKIVEICKKYNI
+282 EIEKIIEICKKYNI

-304 LKSAGEIEKIVEVC
+304 LK
-318 KRYNIEITGTVFMKN
+318 
-333 AEEIEKIIEVCKRYN
+333 
-348 IEIAGSVFMKSAEEI
+348 
-363 EKIIEVCKKYNIEI
+363 
-377 TGTVFLKSA
+377 
-386 EEIEKIIEV
+386 
-395 CKKYNIEITGTVFLK
+395 
-410 KSSRLQKTIDF
+410 KSSSLQKTINF

-430 LTPLIIIKEPKH
+430 LTPLIIAKEPKH

-453 GVLEF
+453 GVLEV
-458 IINSASIST
+458 IINSASILT
-467 LTKEEIKKRVEIIKL
+467 LTKEEIEKRVEIIKL

-512 DNDVIYPLIEEYI
+512 DNDVIYPLIEDYI
-525 VR
+525 VK

>member
-46 LKIYPKNIEKCPSI
+46 LKINPKNIEKCPSI

-65 NEVRKNYEFLKQQKI
+65 NEVRKNYEFLKQEKI

-112 MTINRITSI
+112 MTINRTTSI
-121 LRCNKDRI
+121 LRCKKDRI
-129 INIEKYGLSKDV
+129 IDIEKYGLSKDV

-149 RTIYEIEKIIR
+149 RTIYEIEKIIE

-170 GSVFKQNAEEIE
+170 GSVFMKSADEIEKIVEICKKYNIEITGSVFNQNAEEIE

-195 TGTVF
+195 KGNVFKQNADEIEKIIEICKKYNIEITGSVFMKSEDEIEKIIEICKKYNIEITGTVF
-200 LKSAEEIEKIVEIC
+200 RQSADEIEKIVEIC
-214 KKYNIEIKGNVFRQS
+214 KKYNIEITGSVFCKSAEEIEKIIKVCKTYNIEITGSVFHKS

-248 GSVFMKNAE
+248 GSVF
-257 EIENIV
+257 
-263 EICKK
+263 
-268 YSIEITGSVFKQST
+268 
-282 DEIEKIVEICKKYNI
+282 
-297 EITGSVF
+297 
-304 LKSAGEIEKIVEVC
+304 
-318 KRYNIEITGTVFMKN
+318 
-333 AEEIEKIIEVCKRYN
+333 
-348 IEIAGSVFMKSAEEI
+348 
-363 EKIIEVCKKYNIEI
+363 
-377 TGTVFLKSA
+377 
-386 EEIEKIIEV
+386 
-395 CKKYNIEITGTVFLK
+395 LK
-410 KSSRLQKTIDF
+410 KSSSLQKTIDF

-458 IINSASIST
+458 IINSASILT
-467 LTKEEIKKRVEIIKL
+467 LTKEEIEKRVEIIKL

-493 NSVFGMNKT
+493 NSVFGMNKA

>member
-46 LKIYPKNIEKCPSI
+46 VGINPKNIEKCPSI

-65 NEVRKNYEFLKQQKI
+65 NEVRKNYEFLKQEKI

-129 INIEKYGLSKDV
+129 INIEKCGLSKDV

-182 KIVEV
+182 KIVEI

-195 TGTVF
+195 TGNVF
-200 LKSAEEIEKIVEIC
+200 LKSAD
-214 KKYNIEIKGNVFRQS
+214 
-229 AEEIEKIIEVCKK
+229 EIEKIIEVCKK
-242 YNIEIT
+242 N
-248 GSVFMKNAE
+248 
-257 EIENIV
+257 
-263 EICKK
+263 
-268 YSIEITGSVFKQST
+268 
-282 DEIEKIVEICKKYNI
+282 NI

-304 LKSAGEIEKIVEVC
+304 LK
-318 KRYNIEITGTVFMKN
+318 
-333 AEEIEKIIEVCKRYN
+333 
-348 IEIAGSVFMKSAEEI
+348 
-363 EKIIEVCKKYNIEI
+363 
-377 TGTVFLKSA
+377 
-386 EEIEKIIEV
+386 
-395 CKKYNIEITGTVFLK
+395 
-410 KSSRLQKTIDF
+410 KSSSLQKTIDF

-430 LTPLIIIKEPKH
+430 LTSLIITKEPKH

-458 IINSASIST
+458 IINSASILT
-467 LTKEEIKKRVEIIKL
+467 LTKEEIEKRVEIIKL